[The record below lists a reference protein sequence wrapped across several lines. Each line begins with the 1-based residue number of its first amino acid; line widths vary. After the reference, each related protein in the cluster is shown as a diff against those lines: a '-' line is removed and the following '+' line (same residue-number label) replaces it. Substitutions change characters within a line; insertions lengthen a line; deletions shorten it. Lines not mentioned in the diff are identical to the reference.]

1 MVQGFDPSEHASM
14 QSNDSSLELRFV
26 VRTSPQDQPTIIVT
40 HASSP
45 HDNNFVELMDGTM
58 SETTEEAHI

>member
-1 MVQGFDPSEHASM
+1 M

-45 HDNNFVELMDGTM
+45 HDNNFVELIDGTM